1 MMSFSLSI
9 QESAHRIQLMST
21 FVMSSSQAGCITSRA
36 TSFANKKNILVITPN
51 SSASMTKYYVRASAV
66 LVRST
71 VEILRNKGYEVT
83 VLGEVSQT
91 DVDVKVWDILDV
103 IRNADDIFQSA
114 RKIVLVPVD

>member
-1 MMSFSLSI
+1 
-9 QESAHRIQLMST
+9 
-21 FVMSSSQAGCITSRA
+21 
-36 TSFANKKNILVITPN
+36 
-51 SSASMTKYYVRASAV
+51 MTKYYVRASAV